1 MVAKAGSPMT
11 WCFAATI
18 RGTPRPGTYWTPPST
33 QHMWLAKVSHPAFH
47 ASTAT
52 RPTILRRSVPW
63 LPSYH
68 QSAQANGSS
77 SPQTHAS
84 TNALL
89 PLVPHSHRAKSF
101 VYHGTGGSVCF
112 LEPVPTGT
120 PVQYV
125 VAWSTRPETARIHQ
139 PTLYTSSPLGTTAH
153 SRAPCRATSSSS
165 SGLTWAN

>member
-1 MVAKAGSPMT
+1 MVAKAGSPTT

-18 RGTPRPGTYWTPPST
+18 RRTPRPGTYWTPPST
-33 QHMWLAKVSHPAFH
+33 QLMWLAKVSHRASH

-52 RPTILRRSVPW
+52 RLTILRRSVPW
-63 LPSYH
+63 LLPYR

-77 SPQTHAS
+77 SPQAHAS
-84 TNALL
+84 TNAHL
-89 PLVPHSHRAKSF
+89 PLVPHSHRAKGF

-125 VAWSTRPETARIHQ
+125 VAQSTRPETVHIHQ
-139 PTLYTSSPLGTTAH
+139 PTPYTSSPLGTTAH
-153 SRAPCRATSSSS
+153 SRAPCGVTSCS
-165 SGLTWAN
+165 SGLTWAD